1 MILEDKIL
9 ALFIDF
15 SNFLTADR
23 LLCPVLQFSALSS
36 NLSPLY
42 FYMIIN
48 SLKLE
53 TMLLRSSFGYSLLLL
68 ELYSVPILGEIWAY

>member
-1 MILEDKIL
+1 MILEDNFL

-23 LLCPVLQFSALSS
+23 LLCLVSQFSALSS

-42 FYMIIN
+42 FYMII

-68 ELYSVPILGEIWAY
+68 ELYSDPILGEIWAY